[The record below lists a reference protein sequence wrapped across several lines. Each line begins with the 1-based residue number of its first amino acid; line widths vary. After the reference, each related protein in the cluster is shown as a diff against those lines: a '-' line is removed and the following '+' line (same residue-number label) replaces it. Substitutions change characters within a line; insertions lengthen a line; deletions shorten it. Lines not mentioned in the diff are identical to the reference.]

1 MANSLILLI
10 ESSTHTRR
18 LLAGNIEANEPG
30 WQVLSF
36 PLVAKVLREWS
47 NPEPALVL
55 VDSDGSFSH
64 AEINEVAKRASS
76 GPSGGIYLLSSSEN
90 GPPEALK
97 NQALGWV
104 RKPHAG
110 ASLAADWSSTHLRA
124 LMTKG
129 RDGSSASIQ
138 DLQGKAPV
146 TSVAPLVLA
155 IGVSTGGPG
164 ALEKLLPELPV
175 KFPAPVMIVQH
186 IPEGFSNNL
195 ARSLS
200 SRCKLPVREGVAG
213 EPVLPGTIW
222 LAPGDRHMEVEGPPQ
237 KARLRLHQ
245 EPPENF
251 CRPAVDPLFRSVARV
266 YGSRV
271 LALVLTGMG
280 QDGLEGARSVRG
292 AGGLVWAQDESTSVV
307 WGMPGAVVKGG
318 IAHGVY
324 PLGRLGSELCRVFSC
339 I

>member
-1 MANSLILLI
+1 MAKPSIYLI
-10 ESSTHTRR
+10 EASTHTRR
-18 LLAGNIEANEPG
+18 ALLEEIGAKEPE
-30 WQVLSF
+30 WRVFAF
-36 PLVAKVLREWS
+36 PLVTKALREWETA
-47 NPEPALVL
+47 EPALVL
-55 VDSDGSFSH
+55 VDADGVFTRE
-64 AEINEVAKRASS
+64 EIMELANKSAS
-76 GPSGGIYLLSSSEN
+76 GPSGGIHLLSSCEN

-97 NQALGWV
+97 QLALGWIP
-104 RKPHAG
+104 KPPAG
-110 ASLAADWSSTHLRA
+110 AALPAGWSSTHLRCLLA
-124 LMTKG
+124 
-129 RDGSSASIQ
+129 RRCDGAAVGNRELPARVYSPP
-138 DLQGKAPV
+138 L
-146 TSVAPLVLA
+146 TPLVLA
-155 IGVSTGGPG
+155 IGVSTGGPA
-164 ALEKLLPELPV
+164 ALEKVLPELPA
-175 KFPAPVMIVQH
+175 KFPAPVLIAQH
-186 IPEGFSNNL
+186 IPEGFSGNL
-195 ARSLS
+195 ARALS
-200 SRCKLPVREGVAG
+200 SRCKLPVREGIAG
-213 EPVLPGTIW
+213 EPLLPGGVW